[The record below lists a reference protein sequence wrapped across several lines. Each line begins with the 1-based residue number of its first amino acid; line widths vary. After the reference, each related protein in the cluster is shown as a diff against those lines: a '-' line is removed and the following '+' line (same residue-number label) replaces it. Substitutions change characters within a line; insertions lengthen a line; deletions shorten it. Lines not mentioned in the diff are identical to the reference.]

1 MKDFDAMTI
10 TYQIA
15 GVALIG
21 GAIFTAIDG
30 AKTLSRNSS
39 SQEVQMM
46 DYRDGAIGILFA
58 AAMLAG
64 ASCIFKADPL
74 IKL

>member
-1 MKDFDAMTI
+1 
-10 TYQIA
+10 
-15 GVALIG
+15 
-21 GAIFTAIDG
+21 
-30 AKTLSRNSS
+30 
-39 SQEVQMM
+39 MM